1 MTKEER
7 IKILEMVA
15 AGKLSVEQAG
25 ELMDI
30 LAEKS
35 GTDAEQRPEEGQRAG
50 EYNQEAMGRI
60 RGYGKTLDRGLRATG
75 LKWDKPDKMY
85 GVDASYARALRET
98 GLTNLTAEEIGALKM
113 YGIGANYVKALRE
126 AGLGD
131 LTVKQVIS
139 LYNYGINADYVRALL
154 ETGLDDLTM
163 KQIIRLYNHGVS
175 AKYVRDLL
183 ETGFGDL
190 SVDQV
195 ISLYNHGVNAENIRG
210 LLETGL
216 SDLTVKQIIHLKNHG
231 IDPLFAAS
239 FLNEEG
245 K

>member
-1 MTKEER
+1 
-7 IKILEMVA
+7 
-15 AGKLSVEQAG
+15 
-25 ELMDI
+25 
-30 LAEKS
+30 
-35 GTDAEQRPEEGQRAG
+35 
-50 EYNQEAMGRI
+50 
-60 RGYGKTLDRGLRATG
+60 
-75 LKWDKPDKMY
+75 
-85 GVDASYARALRET
+85 
-98 GLTNLTAEEIGALKM
+98 
-113 YGIGANYVKALRE
+113 
-126 AGLGD
+126 
-131 LTVKQVIS
+131 
-139 LYNYGINADYVRALL
+139 
-154 ETGLDDLTM
+154 
-163 KQIIRLYNHGVS
+163 
-175 AKYVRDLL
+175 LL